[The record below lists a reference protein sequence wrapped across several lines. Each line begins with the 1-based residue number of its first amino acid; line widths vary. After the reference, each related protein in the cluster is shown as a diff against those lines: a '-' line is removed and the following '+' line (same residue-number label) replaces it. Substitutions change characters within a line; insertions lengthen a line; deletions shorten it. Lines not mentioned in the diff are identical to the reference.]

1 MSKELR
7 RILSL
12 VFALALL
19 MSLALPACAE
29 GKISAA
35 GSDDAFEKEYTAEG
49 SISGVSDDPFEAE
62 PAAREIYVSADGDD
76 MGRGSR
82 EEPLATLSAAA
93 DLANA
98 AEGDT
103 VYVILL
109 SDLTIT
115 KTARFQ
121 GKNVILMS
129 DEGSVLVSRGSGFE
143 TAAGTSFVAPA
154 TDFCAVRARLMVSH
168 PATAASMA
176 AAANRY
182 RA

>member
-49 SISGVSDDPFEAE
+49 SISGVSDDPSEAE
-62 PAAREIYVSADGDD
+62 PAAREIYVSAAGDD

-82 EEPLATLSAAA
+82 
-93 DLANA
+93 
-98 AEGDT
+98 
-103 VYVILL
+103 
-109 SDLTIT
+109 
-115 KTARFQ
+115 
-121 GKNVILMS
+121 
-129 DEGSVLVSRGSGFE
+129 
-143 TAAGTSFVAPA
+143 
-154 TDFCAVRARLMVSH
+154 
-168 PATAASMA
+168 
-176 AAANRY
+176 
-182 RA
+182 